1 VARPSLLLSAT
12 VANYAIEESEQMY
25 TALRKR
31 DIDATFI
38 RCPDMAHGGSTPWN
52 MVHRY
57 HHQLQWWQQY
67 LAQNKAATE

>member
-1 VARPSLLLSAT
+1 
-12 VANYAIEESEQMY
+12 MY

-38 RCPDMAHGGSTPWN
+38 RCPDMAHGGWTPWN

-67 LAQNKAATE
+67 LAQIRPRLNRHWYRPVGTRRPSPR

>member
-1 VARPSLLLSAT
+1 
-12 VANYAIEESEQMY
+12 MY
-25 TALRKR
+25 TELRKR

-38 RCPDMAHGGSTPWN
+38 RCPDMAHGGWTTWN

-67 LAQNKAATE
+67 LAANKTVTE

>member
-1 VARPSLLLSAT
+1 
-12 VANYAIEESEQMY
+12 MY
-25 TALRKR
+25 TELRKR

-38 RCPDMAHGGSTPWN
+38 RCPDMAHGGWTPWN

-67 LAQNKAATE
+67 LATAASPSGQANMRMRNML